1 MTKSD
6 NPPFSKYGTTEYY
19 AEYFSDVIAD
29 AGDDGNPEAGHR
41 IMLAFR
47 MAIEDWL
54 NYHKTAAKTYEE
66 LLYKFLSNYPGT
78 N

>member
-41 IMLAFR
+41 ITVSYTHLP
-47 MAIEDWL
+47 L
-54 NYHKTAAKTYEE
+54 PTTPYV
-66 LLYKFLSNYPGT
+66 
-78 N
+78 